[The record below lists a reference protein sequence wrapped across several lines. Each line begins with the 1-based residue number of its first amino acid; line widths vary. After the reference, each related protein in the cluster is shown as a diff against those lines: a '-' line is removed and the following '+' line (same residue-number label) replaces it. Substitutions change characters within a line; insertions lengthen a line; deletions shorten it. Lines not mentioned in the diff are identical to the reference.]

1 MYATFSHIRIFNTY
15 QMTGTML
22 GTGHTTVKTHA
33 IFQDVHRPLR
43 GNRQYLQSEIKEES
57 KAKSL
62 WENQEKASQKV
73 AFEMTLGS

>member
-1 MYATFSHIRIFNTY
+1 MYATFSHIRIFNTF

-22 GTGHTTVKTHA
+22 GTGHTTVKTHG
-33 IFQDVHRPLR
+33 IFQDVYRPLR
-43 GNRQYLQSEIKEES
+43 EDRQYLQSEIKEES

-73 AFEMTLGS
+73 AFEVTLGS